1 VAAGMT
7 VRVLIADDQILVRTG
22 LRMILSAD
30 PRIEVVGEAA
40 TGLEAVALTERL
52 GPDVVLMDVQM
63 PGVDGIEATR
73 RIVAG
78 PRSAEVK
85 VVMLTTFDLD
95 EYVYDALVAGA
106 SGFLLKE
113 IPAEQLVE
121 GILRTHEGDALLA
134 PSVARRLIA
143 EYTATRRQPTITG
156 MDQLSNREH
165 EVLLLLA
172 TGLSNREIA
181 HRLFVGESTV
191 KTHVARVLAK
201 LQVRDRVQAVIVAYD
216 AGLIRP
222 PRLS

>member
-1 VAAGMT
+1 MS
-7 VRVLIADDQILVRTG
+7 VRVLVADDQILVRTG

-30 PRIEVVGEAA
+30 PGIEVVGEAA
-40 TGLEAVALTERL
+40 TGLEAVALSERL
-52 GPDVVLMDVQM
+52 RPDVVLMDVQM
-63 PGVDGIEATR
+63 PGLDGIEATR

-78 PRSAEVK
+78 PRSDEVK

-121 GILRTHEGDALLA
+121 GIRRTHEGDALLA

-143 EYTATRRQPTITG
+143 EYTATRRQPIITG

-172 TGLSNREIA
+172 SGLSNREIA

-216 AGLIRP
+216 AGLVRP
-222 PRLS
+222 PGSS

>member
-1 VAAGMT
+1 MT

-22 LRMILSAD
+22 LRMILSAH
-30 PRIEVVGEAA
+30 PGIEVVGEAA
-40 TGLEAVALTERL
+40 TGPEAVALAERL

-63 PGVDGIEATR
+63 PGIDGIEATR

-85 VVMLTTFDLD
+85 IVMLTTFDLD

-106 SGFLLKE
+106 SGFLLKD

-121 GILRTHEGDALLA
+121 GILRTREGDALLA

-143 EYTATRRQPTITG
+143 EYTAKRRLPAVTG
-156 MDQLSNREH
+156 MDQLSSREH
-165 EVLLLLA
+165 EVLMLLA

-181 HRLFVGESTV
+181 TQLFVGESTV

-201 LQVRDRVQAVIVAYD
+201 LHVRDRVQAVIAAYD
-216 AGLIRP
+216 AGLVQP
-222 PRLS
+222 PKTG